1 MMELDAIRRAM
12 DEGVPDGPD
21 VRCGTCARWDYQID
35 VKGFKGA
42 VVQVGI
48 CADKSQRIA
57 EDGTYDGAPESAVCA
72 ATGECDGATCIYWR
86 EYEG

>member
-12 DEGVPDGPD
+12 DEGVPEGPD
-21 VRCGTCARWDYQID
+21 VRCGTCALWDYQID

-42 VVQVGI
+42 IVQVGI
-48 CADKSQRIA
+48 CMDKAQRMADDR
-57 EDGTYDGAPESAVCA
+57 TYDGTPESAVCA
-72 ATGECDGATCIYWR
+72 ATGECDGEDCIFWR